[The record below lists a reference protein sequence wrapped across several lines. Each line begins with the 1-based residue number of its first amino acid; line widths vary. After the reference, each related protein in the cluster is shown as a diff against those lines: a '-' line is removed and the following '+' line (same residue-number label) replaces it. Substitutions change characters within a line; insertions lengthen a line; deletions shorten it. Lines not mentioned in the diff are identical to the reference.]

1 MNSYLKNFLTLL
13 FLPLLILKRYYY
25 WNLSDKSKLPGKE
38 FAEFGFKLGGKLVFK
53 GKFSPRLFLNPVSI
67 VRYFEFDFT
76 HKSLLLMNG
85 MKILDVS
92 SPYLFGFYQSEKS
105 ELEYHYIN
113 PDQRDLANVISLSS
127 RTRFTGN
134 YIAQKMDALKLIY
147 PDNHFDRVISISVI
161 EHINDDGDSEAMK
174 EIWRVLK
181 PGGFFIFSVPV
192 KKNFEIE
199 YRNKDEYNLNID
211 KKSGEYFFQRIYD
224 QQKIEERL
232 LSSINNYEIIS
243 RKVFGCKEKSFY
255 QEYKN
260 RWIKYSYWETVK
272 DPYYI
277 STKFDYYNDIDELA
291 DIGVIGLTIKK
302 LL

>member
-1 MNSYLKNFLTLL
+1 MKPYLKNFLTLL

-25 WNLSDKSKLPGKE
+25 WNFSNKSKLPGKE
-38 FAEFGFKLGGKLVFK
+38 FAEFGFKLGSKLFFK
-53 GKFSPRLFLNPVSI
+53 GKISPRLLLNPVSI

-76 HKSLLLMNG
+76 DKCLQLMHG

-92 SPYLFGFYQSEKS
+92 SPYLFGFYQSDKS

-127 RTRFTGN
+127 KTRFTGN

-161 EHINDDGDSEAMK
+161 EHIADNGDSVAVK

-181 PGGFFIFSVPV
+181 PNGLFILTVPV

-199 YRNKDEYNLNID
+199 YRDKDEYNLSPE
-211 KKSGEYFFQRIYD
+211 KKSTEYFFQRIYD
-224 QQKIEERL
+224 KQKIEKRL
-232 LSSINNYEIIS
+232 LSSIDNYEIIS
-243 RKVFGCKEKSFY
+243 KKVFGVIEKGFY
-255 QEYKN
+255 SEYKK
-260 RWIKYSYWETVK
+260 RWIKFSYWETVK
-272 DPYYI
+272 DSYYI
-277 STKFDYYNDIDELA
+277 TNKFSYFNDIDDLE